1 MSFLTEEDLKQIEQ
15 TLYAPK
21 ERELKLRQIV
31 RVNTNFN
38 KATRTLEYRAYS
50 RKGSA
55 KIFAYGASARDIP
68 FVDED
73 STAYSKK
80 VYDIATGIQYNFSE
94 LEASQARLG
103 IGPYIPLDMVRVET
117 ARRYIAEMENKIG
130 FVGDTKIG
138 LKGLLNHDGINVADV
153 AQGATGADAAA
164 KRLWANKTPKEILA
178 DIRTARTTARAE
190 GIFNP
195 DTLVLPPAQ
204 YDMLDQPYSDT
215 STMTVRQWLA
225 SVGAGFNRVFEAKEL
240 SSSYSGYS
248 LNVMLVMDS
257 NPEVI
262 ELAVTREME
271 MFPPIYD
278 ILKNSQQA
286 VLESTA
292 GVIVRHPSAIYVGK
306 GI

>member
-31 RVNTNFN
+31 RVNTNYN
-38 KATRTLEYRAYS
+38 RAARSLEYKSYS

-55 KIFAYGASARDIP
+55 KIFAYGASAKDIP

-73 STAYSKK
+73 ASTTQKP
-80 VYDIATGIQYNFSE
+80 VYDIATGIRYTFAE
-94 LEASQARLG
+94 LEANQARLG
-103 IGPYIPLDMVRVET
+103 LGPYMPLDMVRVET

-153 AQGATGADAAA
+153 TQGATGADAAA
-164 KRLWANKTPKEILA
+164 KRLWANKAPKEILA

-278 ILKNSQQA
+278 ILKNSEQA